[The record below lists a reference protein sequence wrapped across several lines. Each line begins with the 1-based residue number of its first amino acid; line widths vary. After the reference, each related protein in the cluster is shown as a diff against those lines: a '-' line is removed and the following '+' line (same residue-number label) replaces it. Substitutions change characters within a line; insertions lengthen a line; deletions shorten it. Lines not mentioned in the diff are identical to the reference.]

1 MASRSCPPTKS
12 STRLTI
18 PNLQSL
24 ENKRQNKRTMKR
36 TILKTVSFAAIITA
50 LAPMLNA
57 YLLEVGSAGYDTW
70 QITGDSGSA
79 ASTTRDQV
87 HAVGG
92 QLGLTYLPWVLSV
105 NLHGFCEYFAEAR
118 FQGGSL
124 GVSIAKK
131 F

>member
-1 MASRSCPPTKS
+1 
-12 STRLTI
+12 
-18 PNLQSL
+18 
-24 ENKRQNKRTMKR
+24 MKR
-36 TILKTVSFAAIITA
+36 TILKTVSLAAIITA

-57 YLLEVGSAGYDTW
+57 HLLEVGPVGYDTW
-70 QITGDSGSA
+70 QITGDSGGA
-79 ASTTRDQV
+79 ASTTRDQA

-105 NLHGFCEYFAEAR
+105 NLPGFYEYFAEAR
-118 FQGGSL
+118 FQGGSF